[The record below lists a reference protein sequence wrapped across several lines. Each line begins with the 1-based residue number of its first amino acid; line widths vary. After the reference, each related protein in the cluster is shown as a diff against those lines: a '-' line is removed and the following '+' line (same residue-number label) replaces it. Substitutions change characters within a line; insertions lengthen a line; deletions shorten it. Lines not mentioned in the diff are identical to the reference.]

1 MAPSAVGESQSRLRA
16 DKHAGGSIAVNEASN
31 RQWEHEGA
39 SGVMEPAHQ
48 GLRRDNAHRM
58 FAVRGMLAFGLAL
71 ALLAGSASAIHAAF
85 CVDPALKPTAVEAR
99 IVERIAS
106 EEVPNDAEKTRQV
119 YVWFAVRN
127 ESGIKMRGAVPSEE
141 DLETVLG
148 MVKAH
153 FPDLSVKEK
162 LKVVEGGLQ
171 HEQWLGAV
179 SFGLKQLSHLKQGKV
194 RLVAANL
201 HVAGEAAS
209 AEDYAEIKRALAG
222 SLPDGLT
229 IKSDEVRPPV
239 ADPFEFTADLGVNAL
254 SLAGSVPSEDAR
266 KQLRDLSRQL
276 FARPGLDD
284 RLEVASGAPKNWDEA
299 VTAALRALS
308 RLETGK
314 VALSGIAVSIEGV
327 APDQGTAV
335 AVSYQLRRDL
345 PKIFSTS
352 ESIKWKEA
360 NVSPNMAAQVI
371 PRIKAFAQ
379 TKGGWLNGELP
390 PLTPL
395 RDQRS
400 P

>member
-1 MAPSAVGESQSRLRA
+1 MAPRAFGERHAVCGPKNTQA
-16 DKHAGGSIAVNEASN
+16 DLFAVIDASN
-31 RQWEHEGA
+31 RQWEYEGA
-39 SGVMEPAHQ
+39 SRVMEPADQ
-48 GLRRDNAHRM
+48 GRRRGNARRV
-58 FAVRGMLAFGLAL
+58 FAVRGTLMLGLAL
-71 ALLAGSASAIHAAF
+71 ALLAGGATAIHAAF
-85 CVDPALKPTAVEAR
+85 CVDPALRSAAIEAR
-99 IVERIAS
+99 AVVRAAS
-106 EEVPNDAEKTRQV
+106 KSTLEDAEKTPQA
-119 YVWFAVRN
+119 YVWSATRTD
-127 ESGIKMRGAVPSEE
+127 SGIKMRGAVPSEE

-153 FPDLSVKEK
+153 FPDLSVDEK
-162 LKVVEGGLQ
+162 LKVVQGDLQ
-171 HEQWLGAV
+171 REQWLGAV
-179 SFGLKQLSHLKQGKV
+179 SFGLQQLAHLKQGRV
-194 RLVAANL
+194 RLSTANL
-201 HVAGEAAS
+201 HVVGEAAS
-209 AEDYAEIKRALAG
+209 AEDYVEIKKALAG
-222 SLPDGLT
+222 SLPAGLSV
-229 IKSDEVRPPV
+229 KSDGVRPPV
-239 ADPFEFTADLGVNAL
+239 ADPFVFTADLGVNAL

-284 RLEVASGAPKNWDEA
+284 RLEVASGAPKKWDEA
-299 VTAALRALS
+299 VTAALHALS

-360 NVSPNMAAQVI
+360 NASPSMAARVI

-390 PLTPL
+390 PLTPPL
-395 RDQRS
+395 DQR
-400 P
+400 

>member
-1 MAPSAVGESQSRLRA
+1 MAPSAFGESQSRLHA
-16 DKHAGGSIAVNEASN
+16 DKHAGGSIAVNDASN

-48 GLRRDNAHRM
+48 GRQRDNAHRM
-58 FAVRGMLAFGLAL
+58 FAVRGTLAFGLAL
-71 ALLAGSASAIHAAF
+71 ALLAGGATAIHAAF
-85 CVDPALKPTAVEAR
+85 CVDPNVRSTAAEAR
-99 IVERIAS
+99 IVERTAS
-106 EEVPNDAEKTRQV
+106 EDVPNGEKTRQV
-119 YVWFAVRN
+119 YVWFAARN

-153 FPDLSVKEK
+153 FPDLSVEEK
-162 LKVVEGGLQ
+162 LKVVEGDFQ
-171 HEQWLGAV
+171 REQWLGAV

-194 RLVAANL
+194 KLAAANL

-209 AEDYAEIKRALAG
+209 AEDYTEIKRALAG

-229 IKSDEVRPPV
+229 IKSDDVRPPI
-239 ADPFEFTADLGVNAL
+239 ADPFVFTADLGVNAL

-360 NVSPNMAAQVI
+360 NVSPNMADQVI